1 MKSEGEMAS
10 SVGNVADSTGNHDNN
25 GRLARDNDDN
35 RPLLLIF
42 EDLFICHKF
51 NNSVI
56 LTSLHACHD

>member
-25 GRLARDNDDN
+25 GRLPRDDDNN

-42 EDLFICHKF
+42 EDLF
-51 NNSVI
+51 V
-56 LTSLHACHD
+56 